1 MLAYALMRFLVA
13 GLFLRARKH
22 VPAALRGF
30 VGFYVAG
37 YVLGAAIWLS
47 SLLPPP
53 FRYAVWAIGLFVE
66 LLGPILAVRT
76 LDNPRISFHP
86 RPSQNATASLP

>member
-1 MLAYALMRFLVA
+1 MPATLRRFVD
-13 GLFLRARKH
+13 
-22 VPAALRGF
+22 
-30 VGFYVAG
+30 FYVAG
-37 YVLGAAIWLS
+37 NIVGAAIWLS
-47 SLLPPP
+47 SLFVPPP

-86 RPSQNATASLP
+86 RHIPNATVCSP

>member
-1 MLAYALMRFLVA
+1 M
-13 GLFLRARKH
+13 
-22 VPAALRGF
+22 PAALRGF

-47 SLLPPP
+47 SLLVPPP

-86 RPSQNATASLP
+86 RHIPNATASLP